1 MFNSK
6 EKSPK
11 VVELSRP
18 SLPEVKRTLQC
29 SLPQPLILR
38 KVSKENVVNCKDPA
52 KKPILIDKN
61 GCLLKS
67 SDGNTL
73 QFNVSPAAQ
82 KITNHQPATIN
93 SLNAVFAINQHFPPV
108 GFLIQK
114 VQNTTAQEFRNVSST
129 TQPFIVNPKDATLP
143 SSWFWQEGSLK
154 EQEFI
159 CSKFKW
165 LDENKFE
172 YTKSVI
178 IDRDTSTLR
187 FFVRGEQ
194 VFHPKLKYQFS
205 TVNELIDCF
214 RFYDKI
220 PECVGYSD
228 SKSLEISA
236 SSNLQAKSSDCETR
250 SKNCLLLADLTK
262 GNSCRNCVK
271 KDNNMRKDPHP
282 KKNVL
287 EQTSNGSKKIC
298 NVQPIPE
305 AISESPVAHLNLNEN
320 LDENIDELQVSRV
333 ILDHSYGST
342 TSQPRLDKSS
352 IKTGKKVS

>member
-1 MFNSK
+1 M
-6 EKSPK
+6 
-11 VVELSRP
+11 VETPRP
-18 SLPEVKRTLQC
+18 TLPEVKGTPQC
-29 SLPQPLILR
+29 SLPQPLILQ
-38 KVSKENVVNCKDPA
+38 KVSKENIINCKDPA
-52 KKPILIDKN
+52 IKPILIDKSV
-61 GCLLKS
+61 CLVKS
-67 SDGNTL
+67 SDGQTL
-73 QFNVSPAAQ
+73 QNVSPAAP
-82 KITNHQPATIN
+82 KIMNHQTATIN

-129 TQPFIVNPKDATLP
+129 TQPSIVNPKDATLP

-178 IDRDTSTLR
+178 IDRDTRTLR

-228 SKSLEISA
+228 SKSFEISA

-262 GNSCRNCVK
+262 GNSCRNCIK

-287 EQTSNGSKKIC
+287 EQTSNGSKTIC

-333 ILDHSYGST
+333 ILDHSYGSM
-342 TSQPRLDKSS
+342 TSQPGLDKSS